1 MKNCLIMLT
10 ADYPFTVGEP
20 FLESEMPYHSGNYDK
35 IIILTLEK
43 APGAELTRKLPDNAE
58 AYNVSTGNP
67 KISRAVSAAEG
78 IASAVFH
85 KTELPESDKERI
97 GGSFAK
103 RAFTEYFEKRSL
115 NKFKDCKKILDKIDF
130 TLYDTVTV
138 YSYWFFITCRVGV
151 YVKNYLKE
159 KGVNSFLVSR
169 AHRYDIYE
177 SANSLNYLPCRELLA
192 SETEK
197 VFVCSSDGY
206 EHFKALLPSFANRFK
221 TAYLGTVDNGTGS
234 YTNTFHL
241 LTCSR
246 TVPVKR
252 LDKLIDA
259 LALLKDSGAEL
270 YWTHIGDGSEQE
282 KIKSLAQEKLNF
294 MNFEFLGQMKNSEVC
309 SYYKNHPVNLFVNI
323 SSSEGLPVS
332 IMEAASFGTPVLA
345 TDVGGTREIV
355 VDGYNGCLIDS
366 GFETKELAEK
376 ISEFYNMSPEKN
388 KEMRKNAREF
398 WERNFNCDK
407 NYSDF
412 AAELVSLAETVNK

>member
-1 MKNCLIMLT
+1 MLT

-58 AYNVSTGNP
+58 AYNVSTVNP
-67 KISRAVSAAEG
+67 KVSRAVSAAEG
-78 IASAVFH
+78 LVSAVFH

-103 RAFTEYFEKRSL
+103 KAFTEYFEKRSI

-130 TLYDTVTV
+130 TLFDSVTV
-138 YSYWFFITCRVGV
+138 YSYWFFVTCRVGV
-151 YVKNYLKE
+151 YVKNYIKE

-192 SETEK
+192 AETEK

-206 EHFKALLPSFANRFK
+206 EHFKALLPPFSDKFK

-270 YWTHIGDGSEQE
+270 YWTHIGDGSDQE
-282 KIKSLAQEKLNF
+282 KIKNLAEEKLNF
-294 MNFEFLGQMKNSEVC
+294 MNFEFLGQMSNKEVH

-332 IMEAASFGTPVLA
+332 IMEASSFGTPVLA

-355 VDGYNGCLIDS
+355 IDGYNGYIIDPD
-366 GFETKELAEK
+366 FEIKELAEK
-376 ISEFYNMSPEKN
+376 ISGFYNMPPK
-388 KEMRKNAREF
+388 KYQQMRKNSREH
-398 WERNFNCDK
+398 WEQNFNCDK
-407 NYSDF
+407 NYTAF
-412 AAELVSLAETVNK
+412 ADELAALAQTVSI

>member
-1 MKNCLIMLT
+1 MKKCLIMLT

-43 APGAELTRKLPDNAE
+43 APGAELTRKLPDNAQ
-58 AYNVSTGNP
+58 AFNVSTKNP
-67 KISRAVSAAEG
+67 KVSRAVSTAEG
-78 IASAVFH
+78 LFSSVFH

-103 RAFTEYFEKRSL
+103 RAFTEYFEKRAF

-130 TLYDTVTV
+130 SLYDTVTV
-138 YSYWFFITCRVGV
+138 YSYWFFVTCRVGV
-151 YVKNYLKE
+151 YVKNYLKD
-159 KGVNSFLVSR
+159 KGISAFLVSR

-197 VFVCSSDGY
+197 IFVCSSDGC
-206 EHFKALLPSFANRFK
+206 EHLKSLLPSYAHRFK
-221 TAYLGTVDNGTGS
+221 TAYLGTADNGTGS
-234 YTNTFHL
+234 YTNTFHI

-259 LALLKDSGAEL
+259 LSLLKDSGAEI
-270 YWTHIGDGSEQE
+270 YWTHIGDGSEQD
-282 KIKSLAQEKLNF
+282 KIKAFAEEKLKF
-294 MNFEFLGQMKNSEVC
+294 MNFEFLGQMSNSEVC

-355 VDGYNGCLIDS
+355 VDGYNGYLLRSD
-366 GFETKELAEK
+366 FELKELAEK
-376 ISEFYNMSPEKN
+376 ISEFYNMPTERYN
-388 KEMRKNAREF
+388 IMRKNAREY
-398 WERNFNCDK
+398 WESNFNCDK

-412 AAELVSLAETVNK
+412 VDELVSLAETVNK